1 MTGLCLRRR
10 QGESIMIGDS
20 ITVTVSDIRGGQV
33 LLTVQAPAEVRV
45 DREEIY
51 ERRARE
57 VAGGASGC
65 K

>member
-1 MTGLCLRRR
+1 
-10 QGESIMIGDS
+10 MIGDS
-20 ITVTVSDIRGGQV
+20 ITVTVSEIRGGQV

-45 DREEIY
+45 DRREIH
-51 ERRARE
+51 ERRVRE